1 MQAKSSSKRPLL
13 IGTLALAVAGAVVI
27 GGLATRHSQAEQLKE
42 AARESA
48 VPTVS
53 LVALK
58 DIAGSPME
66 LPARIEAWSRAPIYA
81 RVSGYLARWNVDIGA
96 PVKAGQVL
104 ATIETPD
111 LDQDLRQ
118 AQAQLA
124 VARSN
129 LALAESTARRWQS
142 LVAQNAV
149 SKQEADEKQGDF
161 ISKQSNVQALQAS
174 VERQQA
180 LKRYTQL
187 AAPFDGVV
195 TARNTDVGALVN
207 AGSGGAAAA
216 SCSWSRTC
224 AACACTCRCR
234 SARWRRSVRAA
245 LPACRCRNARAA
257 SYPAKVQSLAQ
268 AINAG
273 SGTML
278 VQLAVENPKGE
289 LLPGAFATVQ
299 FDQAAMADNA
309 VAIPP
314 GALIMGRNGAQV
326 AVLDAANRVRIKK
339 VTIAR
344 DLGNVIE
351 LGDGRHAGGPHHRQ
365 PAGRAG
371 GWGCG
376 AGGAGGE
383 GSPQSRLNQRLRGDD
398 VALVFVLASSKSFV
412 VLRIMRA

>member
-1 MQAKSSSKRPLL
+1 MQAKQAQNSKRPLVFAA
-13 IGTLALAVAGAVVI
+13 IALAVAGAVVA
-27 GGLATRHSQAEQLKE
+27 GGLATRHSQAEQLE
-42 AARESA
+42 ETAAA
-48 VPTVS
+48 QTVPTVS
-53 LVALK
+53 LVAMK
-58 DIAGSPME
+58 DIAGTPLA

-104 ATIETPD
+104 AVIETPD
-111 LDQDLRQ
+111 LDQDLHQ

-129 LALAESTARRWQS
+129 LALAESTAKRWQS

-161 ISKQSNVQALQAS
+161 ISKQSNAAALQAS

-187 AAPFDGVV
+187 VAPFDGVV

-207 AGSGGAAAA
+207 AGSGGTAG
-216 SCSWSRTC
+216 S
-224 AACACTCRCR
+224 
-234 SARWRRSVRAA
+234 SAGSELFVVSDLRRLRVYVQVPQRQVAQIHPGSTARVSVPER
-245 LPACRCRNARAA
+245 PGVT
-257 SYPAKVQSLAQ
+257 YQAKVQSLAQ

-299 FDQAAMADNA
+299 FDEAAVAGDA

-314 GALIMGRNGAQV
+314 GALIMGRNGIQV
-326 AVLDAANRVRIKK
+326 AVLDAGNRVRIKK

-344 DLGNVIE
+344 DLGNVIQ
-351 LGDGRHAGGPHHRQ
+351 LGDGVTKADRIID
-365 PAGRAG
+365 
-371 GWGCG
+371 
-376 AGGAGGE
+376 
-383 GSPQSRLNQRLRGDD
+383 SPPDGLADGDQVK
-398 VALVFVLASSKSFV
+398 VAQKG
-412 VLRIMRA
+412 